1 MPLVNYVDIQIKK
14 YMVFIDMDNMEH
26 DTNVLDKIL
35 NSRLF
40 FDKYPMIN
48 RVWVTKYVNNIDI
61 TLSVN
66 EPSNHYWPIRDE
78 IRSFIWNIA
87 KMSGVTSRFNI
98 YP

>member
-1 MPLVNYVDIQIKK
+1 
-14 YMVFIDMDNMEH
+14 MVFIYMDNLEH

-35 NSRLF
+35 NSPLF
-40 FDKYPMIN
+40 LDKYPMIN

-61 TLSVN
+61 TISIGESERYWSV
-66 EPSNHYWPIRDE
+66 RDE
-78 IRSFIWNIA
+78 IRSFIWSIA

>member
-1 MPLVNYVDIQIKK
+1 
-14 YMVFIDMDNMEH
+14 MDNMEH

-35 NSRLF
+35 NSPLF
-40 FDKYPMIN
+40 LDKYPMIN

-61 TLSVN
+61 TISIEESERYWSV
-66 EPSNHYWPIRDE
+66 RDE
-78 IRSFIWNIA
+78 IRSFIWSIA

>member
-1 MPLVNYVDIQIKK
+1 
-14 YMVFIDMDNMEH
+14 MDNTEH